1 MPSLSSMW
9 SHASDLTSLRK
20 FSSRTPREKRIDNT
34 FFLLAGLAAIWL
46 AGEYFKLSFVLDFR
60 LLLIIPAWGV
70 IAYLTLPRL
79 HRILTR
85 IYVPNYFIGRTR
97 TSDGLLGDPVNIAFD
112 GTAEQ
117 LHRSMT
123 QAGWTLADPVTFRS
137 SAKIVWSSIT
147 RASYPAAPVSPLILF
162 DREQDLAY
170 QQEVDGSPSRR
181 HHIRLWR
188 CPKDWPLP
196 GGHRVDWVG
205 SASYDTAVGVSFFT
219 LQVTHR
225 IAADIDRERDH
236 VVSTVRSYVPESSV
250 SMIEDFS
257 TGYHHVNGGG
267 DKIHTDG
274 DLPIV
279 DVSRVALRS
288 GSSGDD
294 SAGVAEQA
302 PEELPDDSE
311 SGTTES
317 DAPSETTAATTPSDI
332 TETASDVAE
341 NAETETTNEESNDA
355 EPIMARGSDNVDSTI
370 NGTRYTGRAS
380 THYDDDISDEE
391 RAARRPKNAQRT
403 PRPPNLMLSMGM
415 LFLVV
420 AWQSVVLLYKADQH
434 RFIPGTLQ
442 DMGFSHHTAYVATQW
457 YVGLLTLGT
466 LILVLLTLGGF
477 THARDALML
486 FLTIAI
492 VISILDRNGMRMI
505 AAGHNNLLLTT
516 ATIIALL
523 ALSSDDVRNW
533 IRGHEPAAVWGPVR
547 KIHLPIDDHSR

>member
-1 MPSLSSMW
+1 
-9 SHASDLTSLRK
+9 
-20 FSSRTPREKRIDNT
+20 
-34 FFLLAGLAAIWL
+34 
-46 AGEYFKLSFVLDFR
+46 
-60 LLLIIPAWGV
+60 
-70 IAYLTLPRL
+70 
-79 HRILTR
+79 
-85 IYVPNYFIGRTR
+85 
-97 TSDGLLGDPVNIAFD
+97 
-112 GTAEQ
+112 
-117 LHRSMT
+117 MT

-137 SAKIVWSSIT
+137 SAKIVWSSII

-188 CPKDWPLP
+188 CPNDWPLP

-236 VVSTVRSYVPESSV
+236 VVSTVHSNVPESSV

-267 DKIHTDG
+267 DKLHPDG

-279 DVSRVALRS
+279 DVRRVGMPS
-288 GSSGDD
+288 GFSDDD
-294 SAGVAEQA
+294 SANTGET
-302 PEELPDDSE
+302 PEELPDDIEGNAPSE
-311 SGTTES
+311 ITDSES
-317 DAPSETTAATTPSDI
+317 DAREQHAEENGAT
-332 TETASDVAE
+332 
-341 NAETETTNEESNDA
+341 ESSDA
-355 EPIMARGSDNVDSTI
+355 EPLAARGSDNVGSAI

-380 THYDDDISDEE
+380 THYADDISDEE

-420 AWQSVVLLYKADQH
+420 AWQSVILLYKADQH

-547 KIHLPIDDHSR
+547 NIHLPIDDHSR

>member
-9 SHASDLTSLRK
+9 SHASDLTSMRK

-123 QAGWTLADPVTFRS
+123 EAGWTLADPVTFRS

-225 IAADIDRERDH
+225 IAADIDRERNH

-279 DVSRVALRS
+279 DVSRVGLHS
-288 GSSGDD
+288 GPHGDD
-294 SAGVAEQA
+294 GASAEETS
-302 PEELPDDSE
+302 EELPDDI
-311 SGTTES
+311 GA
-317 DAPSETTAATTPSDI
+317 DASSDI
-332 TETASDVAE
+332 TDSE
-341 NAETETTNEESNDA
+341 NAEARKATAGNAVEESSDT
-355 EPIMARGSDNVDSTI
+355 EPLTARGSDNVDSTI

-434 RFIPGTLQ
+434 RFIPGALQ

-492 VISILDRNGMRMI
+492 VISILDRNGIRMI

>member
-9 SHASDLTSLRK
+9 SHASDLTSMRK

-34 FFLLAGLAAIWL
+34 FFLLAGLSAIWL

-123 QAGWTLADPVTFRS
+123 EAGWTVADPVTFRS

-279 DVSRVALRS
+279 DVSRVGLHS
-288 GSSGDD
+288 GPHGDD
-294 SAGVAEQA
+294 GASAEETS
-302 PEELPDDSE
+302 EELPDDI
-311 SGTTES
+311 GA
-317 DAPSETTAATTPSDI
+317 DASSDI
-332 TETASDVAE
+332 TDSE
-341 NAETETTNEESNDA
+341 NAEARKATAGNAVEESSDT
-355 EPIMARGSDNVDSTI
+355 EPLTARGSDNVDSTI

-434 RFIPGTLQ
+434 RFIPGALQ

>member
-9 SHASDLTSLRK
+9 SHASDLTSMRK

-85 IYVPNYFIGRTR
+85 VYVPNYFIGRTR

-123 QAGWTLADPVTFRS
+123 EAGWTVADPVTFRS

-279 DVSRVALRS
+279 DVSRVGLHS
-288 GSSGDD
+288 GPHGDD
-294 SAGVAEQA
+294 GASAEETS
-302 PEELPDDSE
+302 EELPDDI
-311 SGTTES
+311 GA
-317 DAPSETTAATTPSDI
+317 DASSDI
-332 TETASDVAE
+332 TDSE
-341 NAETETTNEESNDA
+341 NAEARKATAGNAVEESSDT
-355 EPIMARGSDNVDSTI
+355 EPLTARGSDNVDSTI

-434 RFIPGTLQ
+434 RFIPGALQ

>member
-1 MPSLSSMW
+1 MLSRSPHVARTMW
-9 SHASDLTSLRK
+9 
-20 FSSRTPREKRIDNT
+20 
-34 FFLLAGLAAIWL
+34 
-46 AGEYFKLSFVLDFR
+46 
-60 LLLIIPAWGV
+60 
-70 IAYLTLPRL
+70 
-79 HRILTR
+79 
-85 IYVPNYFIGRTR
+85 
-97 TSDGLLGDPVNIAFD
+97 
-112 GTAEQ
+112 
-117 LHRSMT
+117 T
-123 QAGWTLADPVTFRS
+123 QR
-137 SAKIVWSSIT
+137 
-147 RASYPAAPVSPLILF
+147 
-162 DREQDLAY
+162 
-170 QQEVDGSPSRR
+170 
-181 HHIRLWR
+181 
-188 CPKDWPLP
+188 
-196 GGHRVDWVG
+196 
-205 SASYDTAVGVSFFT
+205 
-219 LQVTHR
+219 
-225 IAADIDRERDH
+225 
-236 VVSTVRSYVPESSV
+236 
-250 SMIEDFS
+250 
-257 TGYHHVNGGG
+257 
-267 DKIHTDG
+267 
-274 DLPIV
+274 
-279 DVSRVALRS
+279 
-288 GSSGDD
+288 
-294 SAGVAEQA
+294 
-302 PEELPDDSE
+302 
-311 SGTTES
+311 
-317 DAPSETTAATTPSDI
+317 
-332 TETASDVAE
+332 
-341 NAETETTNEESNDA
+341 
-355 EPIMARGSDNVDSTI
+355 
-370 NGTRYTGRAS
+370 S

>member
-9 SHASDLTSLRK
+9 SHASDLTSLHK
-20 FSSRTPREKRIDNT
+20 LSSRTPREKRIDNT

-147 RASYPAAPVSPLILF
+147 RASYPTAPVSPLILF
-162 DREQDLAY
+162 DREQDLSY

-236 VVSTVRSYVPESSV
+236 VVSTVRSSVPESSV

-274 DLPIV
+274 NLPIV
-279 DVSRVALRS
+279 DVSKVGLRS
-288 GSSGDD
+288 ASSGDD
-294 SAGVAEQA
+294 SARAAEET
-302 PEELPDDSE
+302 PEELPDDIE
-311 SGTTES
+311 T
-317 DAPSETTAATTPSDI
+317 DAPSESTDSENA
-332 TETASDVAE
+332 EAE
-341 NAETETTNEESNDA
+341 NAAGEGGGEENDAHKSSDA
-355 EPIMARGSDNVDSTI
+355 EPVTAHSSDNMDSTI

-391 RAARRPKNAQRT
+391 RAARRPKNVQRT

-434 RFIPGTLQ
+434 RFIPGALQ
-442 DMGFSHHTAYVATQW
+442 NMGFSHHTAYVATQW

>member
-9 SHASDLTSLRK
+9 SHASDLTSMRK

-123 QAGWTLADPVTFRS
+123 EAGWTVADPVTFRS

-225 IAADIDRERDH
+225 IAADIDRERNH

-279 DVSRVALRS
+279 DVSRVGLHS
-288 GSSGDD
+288 GPHGDD
-294 SAGVAEQA
+294 GASAEETS
-302 PEELPDDSE
+302 EELPDDI
-311 SGTTES
+311 GA
-317 DAPSETTAATTPSDI
+317 DASSDI
-332 TETASDVAE
+332 TDSE
-341 NAETETTNEESNDA
+341 NAEARKATAGNAVEESSDT
-355 EPIMARGSDNVDSTI
+355 EPLTARGSDNVDSTI

-434 RFIPGTLQ
+434 RFIPGALQ

-533 IRGHEPAAVWGPVR
+533 IRGHEPAAVWGPVK

>member
-20 FSSRTPREKRIDNT
+20 LSSRTPREKRIDNT

-123 QAGWTLADPVTFRS
+123 EAGWTLADPVTFRS

-279 DVSRVALRS
+279 DVSRVGLRS

-294 SAGVAEQA
+294 SARAEEKA
-302 PEELPDDSE
+302 PEELPDE
-311 SGTTES
+311 IEEATAKS
-317 DAPSETTAATTPSDI
+317 DNPSEI
-332 TETASDVAE
+332 TENDAEE
-341 NAETETTNEESNDA
+341 NAEAENTVEASSDA
-355 EPIMARGSDNVDSTI
+355 EPVTAHSSDNMDSTI
-370 NGTRYTGRAS
+370 NGTRYTGQAS

-391 RAARRPKNAQRT
+391 RAARRPKNVRRT

-434 RFIPGTLQ
+434 RFIPGALQ
-442 DMGFSHHTAYVATQW
+442 NMGFSHHTAYVATQW

>member
-20 FSSRTPREKRIDNT
+20 LSSRTPREKRIDNT

-123 QAGWTLADPVTFRS
+123 EAGWTLADPVTFRS

-225 IAADIDRERDH
+225 IAADIDRERNH

-279 DVSRVALRS
+279 DVSRVGLRS
-288 GSSGDD
+288 GSADHDGA
-294 SAGVAEQA
+294 SADET
-302 PEELPDDSE
+302 PEKLPDDIE
-311 SGTTES
+311 AATTES
-317 DAPSETTAATTPSDI
+317 DAPSETTAADAPSET
-332 TETASDVAE
+332 TETAGDAEETGVEE
-341 NAETETTNEESNDA
+341 NADEESSDA
-355 EPIMARGSDNVDSTI
+355 EPLTARGSDNVDSTI

-391 RAARRPKNAQRT
+391 RASRRPKNAQRT

>member
-20 FSSRTPREKRIDNT
+20 LSSRTPREKRIDNT

-123 QAGWTLADPVTFRS
+123 EAGWTLADPVTFRS

-279 DVSRVALRS
+279 DVSRVGLHS
-288 GSSGDD
+288 GPHGDD
-294 SAGVAEQA
+294 GASAEETS
-302 PEELPDDSE
+302 EELPDDI
-311 SGTTES
+311 GA
-317 DAPSETTAATTPSDI
+317 DASSDI
-332 TETASDVAE
+332 TDSE
-341 NAETETTNEESNDA
+341 NAEARKATAGNAVEESSDT
-355 EPIMARGSDNVDSTI
+355 EPLTARGSDNVDSTI

-434 RFIPGTLQ
+434 RFIPGALQ

>member
-20 FSSRTPREKRIDNT
+20 LSSRTPREKRIDNT
-34 FFLLAGLAAIWL
+34 FFLLAGLASIWL

-123 QAGWTLADPVTFRS
+123 EAGWTLADPVTFRS

-279 DVSRVALRS
+279 DVSRVGLRS

-294 SAGVAEQA
+294 GASAGETS
-302 PEELPDDSE
+302 DDIE
-311 SGTTES
+311 AATTES
-317 DAPSETTAATTPSDI
+317 DAPSETTAADAPSEM
-332 TETASDVAE
+332 TETAG
-341 NAETETTNEESNDA
+341 DA
-355 EPIMARGSDNVDSTI
+355 EETGVEENTAGESSGAKPLTARGSDNVDSTI

-533 IRGHEPAAVWGPVR
+533 IRGHEPATVWGPVR

>member
-9 SHASDLTSLRK
+9 SHASDLTSMRK

-123 QAGWTLADPVTFRS
+123 EAGWTVADPVTFRS

-279 DVSRVALRS
+279 DVSRVGLHS
-288 GSSGDD
+288 GPHGDD
-294 SAGVAEQA
+294 GASAEETS
-302 PEELPDDSE
+302 EELPDDI
-311 SGTTES
+311 GA
-317 DAPSETTAATTPSDI
+317 DASSDI
-332 TETASDVAE
+332 TDSE
-341 NAETETTNEESNDA
+341 NAEARKATAGNAVEESSDT
-355 EPIMARGSDNVDSTI
+355 EPLTARGSDNVDSTI

-434 RFIPGTLQ
+434 RFIPGALQ

>member
-1 MPSLSSMW
+1 MAMPSLSSMW
-9 SHASDLTSLRK
+9 SHASDLTSMRK

-70 IAYLTLPRL
+70 IAYLTPPRL

-123 QAGWTLADPVTFRS
+123 EAGWTVADPVTFRS

-279 DVSRVALRS
+279 DVSRVGLHS
-288 GSSGDD
+288 GPHGDD
-294 SAGVAEQA
+294 GASAEETS
-302 PEELPDDSE
+302 EELPDDI
-311 SGTTES
+311 GA
-317 DAPSETTAATTPSDI
+317 DASSDI
-332 TETASDVAE
+332 TDSE
-341 NAETETTNEESNDA
+341 NAEARKATAGNAVEESSDT
-355 EPIMARGSDNVDSTI
+355 EPLTARGSDNVDSTI

-434 RFIPGTLQ
+434 RFIPGALQ

>member
-9 SHASDLTSLRK
+9 SHASDLTSMRK

-123 QAGWTLADPVTFRS
+123 EAGWTVADPVTFRS

-236 VVSTVRSYVPESSV
+236 VVSTVRSYVPECSV

-279 DVSRVALRS
+279 DVSRVGLHS
-288 GSSGDD
+288 GPHGDD
-294 SAGVAEQA
+294 GASAEETS
-302 PEELPDDSE
+302 EELPDDI
-311 SGTTES
+311 GA
-317 DAPSETTAATTPSDI
+317 DASSDI
-332 TETASDVAE
+332 TDSE
-341 NAETETTNEESNDA
+341 NAEARKATAGNAVEESSDT
-355 EPIMARGSDNVDSTI
+355 EPLTARGSDNVDSTI

-434 RFIPGTLQ
+434 RFIPGALQ

>member
-9 SHASDLTSLRK
+9 SHASDLTSMRK

-123 QAGWTLADPVTFRS
+123 EAGWTLADPVTFRS

-279 DVSRVALRS
+279 DVSRVGLHS
-288 GSSGDD
+288 GPHGDD
-294 SAGVAEQA
+294 GASAEETS
-302 PEELPDDSE
+302 EELPDDI
-311 SGTTES
+311 GA
-317 DAPSETTAATTPSDI
+317 DASSDI
-332 TETASDVAE
+332 TDSE
-341 NAETETTNEESNDA
+341 NAEARKATAGNAVEESSDT
-355 EPIMARGSDNVDSTI
+355 EPLTARGSDNVDSTI

-434 RFIPGTLQ
+434 RFIPGALQ

-492 VISILDRNGMRMI
+492 VISILDRNGIRMI

-533 IRGHEPAAVWGPVR
+533 IRGHEPAAVWGSVR
-547 KIHLPIDDHSR
+547 KVHLPIDDHSR

>member
-1 MPSLSSMW
+1 MAMPSLSSMW
-9 SHASDLTSLRK
+9 SHASDLTSMRK

-123 QAGWTLADPVTFRS
+123 EAGWTVADPVTFRS

-279 DVSRVALRS
+279 DVSRVGLHS
-288 GSSGDD
+288 GPHGDD
-294 SAGVAEQA
+294 GASAEETS
-302 PEELPDDSE
+302 EELPDDI
-311 SGTTES
+311 GA
-317 DAPSETTAATTPSDI
+317 DASSDI
-332 TETASDVAE
+332 TDSE
-341 NAETETTNEESNDA
+341 NAEARKATAGNAVEESSDT
-355 EPIMARGSDNVDSTI
+355 EPLTARGSDNVDSTI

-434 RFIPGTLQ
+434 RFIPGALQ

>member
-1 MPSLSSMW
+1 M
-9 SHASDLTSLRK
+9 
-20 FSSRTPREKRIDNT
+20 
-34 FFLLAGLAAIWL
+34 
-46 AGEYFKLSFVLDFR
+46 
-60 LLLIIPAWGV
+60 
-70 IAYLTLPRL
+70 
-79 HRILTR
+79 
-85 IYVPNYFIGRTR
+85 
-97 TSDGLLGDPVNIAFD
+97 
-112 GTAEQ
+112 
-117 LHRSMT
+117 
-123 QAGWTLADPVTFRS
+123 
-137 SAKIVWSSIT
+137 
-147 RASYPAAPVSPLILF
+147 
-162 DREQDLAY
+162 
-170 QQEVDGSPSRR
+170 
-181 HHIRLWR
+181 
-188 CPKDWPLP
+188 
-196 GGHRVDWVG
+196 DWVG

-279 DVSRVALRS
+279 DVSRVGLHSCSAVN
-288 GSSGDD
+288 D
-294 SAGVAEQA
+294 SASAEGT
-302 PEELPDDSE
+302 PEELPDE
-311 SGTTES
+311 IEEATAES
-317 DAPSETTAATTPSDI
+317 DTPSETTAATTPSDI
-332 TETASDVAE
+332 TETASDVPE
-341 NAETETTNEESNDA
+341 KAETETTNEESNDA

>member
-9 SHASDLTSLRK
+9 SHASDLTSMRK

-123 QAGWTLADPVTFRS
+123 EAGWTVADPVTFRS

-279 DVSRVALRS
+279 DVSRVGLHS
-288 GSSGDD
+288 GPHGDD
-294 SAGVAEQA
+294 GASAEETS
-302 PEELPDDSE
+302 EELPDDI
-311 SGTTES
+311 GA
-317 DAPSETTAATTPSDI
+317 DASSDI
-332 TETASDVAE
+332 TDSE
-341 NAETETTNEESNDA
+341 NAEARKATAGNAVEESSDT
-355 EPIMARGSDNVDSTI
+355 EPLTARGSDNVDSTI

-434 RFIPGTLQ
+434 RFIPGALQ
-442 DMGFSHHTAYVATQW
+442 DMGFSHHTANVATQW

-492 VISILDRNGMRMI
+492 VISILDRNGIRMI

>member
-9 SHASDLTSLRK
+9 SHASDLTSMRK

-123 QAGWTLADPVTFRS
+123 EAGWTLADPVTFRS

-279 DVSRVALRS
+279 DVSRVGLHS
-288 GSSGDD
+288 GPHGDD
-294 SAGVAEQA
+294 GASAEETS
-302 PEELPDDSE
+302 EELPDDI
-311 SGTTES
+311 GA
-317 DAPSETTAATTPSDI
+317 DASSDI
-332 TETASDVAE
+332 TDSE
-341 NAETETTNEESNDA
+341 NAEARKATAGNAVEESSDT
-355 EPIMARGSDNVDSTI
+355 EPLTARGSDNVDSTI

-434 RFIPGTLQ
+434 RFIPGALQ

>member
-9 SHASDLTSLRK
+9 SHASDLTSMRK

-123 QAGWTLADPVTFRS
+123 EAGWTVADPVTFRS

-279 DVSRVALRS
+279 DVSRVGLHS
-288 GSSGDD
+288 GPHGDD
-294 SAGVAEQA
+294 GASAEETS
-302 PEELPDDSE
+302 EELPDDI
-311 SGTTES
+311 GA
-317 DAPSETTAATTPSDI
+317 DASSDI
-332 TETASDVAE
+332 TDSE
-341 NAETETTNEESNDA
+341 NAEARKATAGNAVEESSDT
-355 EPIMARGSDNVDSTI
+355 EPLTARGSDNVDSTI

-434 RFIPGTLQ
+434 RFIPGALQ

-492 VISILDRNGMRMI
+492 VISILDRNGIRMI

>member
-20 FSSRTPREKRIDNT
+20 LSSRTPREKRIDNT
-34 FFLLAGLAAIWL
+34 FFLLAGLASIWL

-123 QAGWTLADPVTFRS
+123 EAGWTLADPVTFRS

-279 DVSRVALRS
+279 DVSRVGLRS

-294 SAGVAEQA
+294 GASA
-302 PEELPDDSE
+302 EETSDDIE
-311 SGTTES
+311 AATTES
-317 DAPSETTAATTPSDI
+317 DAPSEM
-332 TETASDVAE
+332 TETAGDAE
-341 NAETETTNEESNDA
+341 ETGVEENTAGESSDA
-355 EPIMARGSDNVDSTI
+355 EPLTARGSDNVDSTI

-533 IRGHEPAAVWGPVR
+533 IRGHEPATVWGPVR

>member
-317 DAPSETTAATTPSDI
+317 DAPSETTAATTPS
-332 TETASDVAE
+332 ASDVPE
-341 NAETETTNEESNDA
+341 KAETETTNEESNDA

>member
-20 FSSRTPREKRIDNT
+20 LSSRTPREKRIDNT
-34 FFLLAGLAAIWL
+34 FFLLAGLASIWL

-123 QAGWTLADPVTFRS
+123 EAGWTLADPVTFRS

-279 DVSRVALRS
+279 DVSRAGLRS
-288 GSSGDD
+288 GSADHDGA
-294 SAGVAEQA
+294 SADET
-302 PEELPDDSE
+302 PEELPDDIE
-311 SGTTES
+311 AATAES
-317 DAPSETTAATTPSDI
+317 DAPSEI
-332 TETASDVAE
+332 TE
-341 NAETETTNEESNDA
+341 NDA
-355 EPIMARGSDNVDSTI
+355 EAENTAEESSDAEPLTARGSDNVDSTI

-380 THYDDDISDEE
+380 THYGNDISDEE

-533 IRGHEPAAVWGPVR
+533 IRGHEPAVVWGPVR

>member
-20 FSSRTPREKRIDNT
+20 LSSRTPRERRIDNT

-85 IYVPNYFIGRTR
+85 IYVPNYFTGRTR

-123 QAGWTLADPVTFRS
+123 EAGWTLADPVTFRS

-225 IAADIDRERDH
+225 IAADIDRERNH

-279 DVSRVALRS
+279 DVSRVGLHS
-288 GSSGDD
+288 GPHGDD
-294 SAGVAEQA
+294 GASAEETS
-302 PEELPDDSE
+302 EELPDDI
-311 SGTTES
+311 GA
-317 DAPSETTAATTPSDI
+317 DASSDI
-332 TETASDVAE
+332 TDSE
-341 NAETETTNEESNDA
+341 NAEARKATAGNAVEESSDT
-355 EPIMARGSDNVDSTI
+355 EPLTARGSDNVDSTI

-434 RFIPGTLQ
+434 RFIPGALQ

-492 VISILDRNGMRMI
+492 VISILDRNGIRMI

>member
-20 FSSRTPREKRIDNT
+20 LSSRTPREKRIDNT
-34 FFLLAGLAAIWL
+34 FFLLAGLASIWL

-123 QAGWTLADPVTFRS
+123 EAGWTLADPVTFRS

-279 DVSRVALRS
+279 DVSRVGLRS

-294 SAGVAEQA
+294 GASA
-302 PEELPDDSE
+302 EETSDDIE
-311 SGTTES
+311 AATTAA
-317 DAPSETTAATTPSDI
+317 DAPSEM
-332 TETASDVAE
+332 TETAGDAE
-341 NAETETTNEESNDA
+341 ETGVEENTAGESSDA
-355 EPIMARGSDNVDSTI
+355 EPLTARGSDNVDSTI

-533 IRGHEPAAVWGPVR
+533 IRGHEPATVWGPVR

>member
-20 FSSRTPREKRIDNT
+20 LSSRTPREKRIDNT

-123 QAGWTLADPVTFRS
+123 EAGWTLADPVTFRS

-279 DVSRVALRS
+279 DVSRVGLRP

-294 SAGVAEQA
+294 SARAEEKA
-302 PEELPDDSE
+302 PEELPDE
-311 SGTTES
+311 IEEATAKS
-317 DAPSETTAATTPSDI
+317 DNPSEI
-332 TETASDVAE
+332 TENDAEE
-341 NAETETTNEESNDA
+341 NAEAENTVEESSDA
-355 EPIMARGSDNVDSTI
+355 EPVTAHSSDNMDSTI

-391 RAARRPKNAQRT
+391 RAARRLKNVRRT

-434 RFIPGTLQ
+434 RFIPGALQ
-442 DMGFSHHTAYVATQW
+442 NMGFSHHTAYVATQW

>member
-20 FSSRTPREKRIDNT
+20 LSSRTPRERRIDNT

-85 IYVPNYFIGRTR
+85 IYVPNYFTGRTR

-123 QAGWTLADPVTFRS
+123 EAGWTLADPVTFRS

-279 DVSRVALRS
+279 DVSRVGLHS
-288 GSSGDD
+288 GPHGDD
-294 SAGVAEQA
+294 GASAEETS
-302 PEELPDDSE
+302 EELPDDI
-311 SGTTES
+311 GA
-317 DAPSETTAATTPSDI
+317 DASSDI
-332 TETASDVAE
+332 TDSE
-341 NAETETTNEESNDA
+341 NAEARKATAGNAVEESSDT
-355 EPIMARGSDNVDSTI
+355 EPLTARGSDNVDSTI

-434 RFIPGTLQ
+434 RFIPGALQ

>member
-9 SHASDLTSLRK
+9 SHASDLTSMRK

-123 QAGWTLADPVTFRS
+123 EAGWTVADPVTFRS

-236 VVSTVRSYVPESSV
+236 VVSTVRSYVPECSV

-279 DVSRVALRS
+279 DVSRVGLHS
-288 GSSGDD
+288 GSHGDD
-294 SAGVAEQA
+294 GASAEETS
-302 PEELPDDSE
+302 EELPDDI
-311 SGTTES
+311 GA
-317 DAPSETTAATTPSDI
+317 DASSDI
-332 TETASDVAE
+332 TDSE
-341 NAETETTNEESNDA
+341 NAEARKATAGNAVEESSDT
-355 EPIMARGSDNVDSTI
+355 EPLTARGSDNVDSTI

-434 RFIPGTLQ
+434 RFIPGALQ

>member
-9 SHASDLTSLRK
+9 SHASDLTSMRK

-123 QAGWTLADPVTFRS
+123 EAGWTLADPVTFRS

-279 DVSRVALRS
+279 DVSRVGLHS
-288 GSSGDD
+288 GPHGDD
-294 SAGVAEQA
+294 GASAEETS
-302 PEELPDDSE
+302 EELPDDI
-311 SGTTES
+311 GA
-317 DAPSETTAATTPSDI
+317 DASSDI
-332 TETASDVAE
+332 TDSE
-341 NAETETTNEESNDA
+341 NAEARKATAGNAVEESSDT
-355 EPIMARGSDNVDSTI
+355 EPLTARGSDNVDSTI

-434 RFIPGTLQ
+434 RFIPGALQ

-492 VISILDRNGMRMI
+492 VISILDRNGIRMI

>member
-1 MPSLSSMW
+1 M
-9 SHASDLTSLRK
+9 RK

-123 QAGWTLADPVTFRS
+123 EAGWTVADPVTFRS

-188 CPKDWPLP
+188 CANDWPLP

-279 DVSRVALRS
+279 DVSRVGLHS
-288 GSSGDD
+288 GPHGDD
-294 SAGVAEQA
+294 GASAEETS
-302 PEELPDDSE
+302 EELPDDI
-311 SGTTES
+311 GA
-317 DAPSETTAATTPSDI
+317 DASSDI
-332 TETASDVAE
+332 TDSE
-341 NAETETTNEESNDA
+341 NAEARKATAGNAVEESSDT
-355 EPIMARGSDNVDSTI
+355 EPLTARGSDNVDSTI

-434 RFIPGTLQ
+434 RFIPGALQ

-492 VISILDRNGMRMI
+492 VISILDRNGIRMI